1 MPEQDH
7 PVHGEGDPFV
17 PTDAPEH
24 YLSERERRDLT
35 AERNNLT
42 ATNRTVEARL
52 KMSGVSLGNNDV
64 IALQVAT
71 LRDLIVGEYPDKVL
85 HYEVAY
91 QRRVAVT
98 LKAIEDD
105 LGRQTIATPAKVLHL
120 PSKG

>member
-1 MPEQDH
+1 MGWGQP
-7 PVHGEGDPFV
+7 HGPRR
-17 PTDAPEH
+17 TDRHMDEP
-24 YLSERERRDLT
+24 YLSDDERRDLT

-42 ATNRTVEARL
+42 AANRQTEKRL
-52 KMSGVSLGNNDV
+52 KTRGVTLGNNDV

-71 LRDLIVGEYPDKVL
+71 LRDLIVGEDADKTL

-105 LGRQTIATPAKVLHL
+105 LARQTIATPAKVLHL
-120 PSKG
+120 PSPG